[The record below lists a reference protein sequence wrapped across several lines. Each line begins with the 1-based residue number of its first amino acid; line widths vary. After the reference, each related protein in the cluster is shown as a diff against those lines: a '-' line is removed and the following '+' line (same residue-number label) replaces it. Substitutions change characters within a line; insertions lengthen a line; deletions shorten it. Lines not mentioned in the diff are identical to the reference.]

1 MPLHRSRLGLLS
13 IALAAAC
20 AAPAAAS
27 AATVGT
33 ASGGGN
39 STTTYT
45 AVLGVD
51 NDLTLN
57 PSGANNDFAF
67 TDAAGT
73 IAVNPLCVLQGGAA
87 VCPRPFAT
95 ATRVVEIDLRNGD
108 DTADLTSPSN
118 TITRIW
124 LGNGADVLTADTAE
138 GVFAE
143 GEAGND
149 SLTGGDPLDPTN
161 FTDTLNG
168 GFGDDTLNGRGGKDT
183 LNGGPNR
190 DTLTGGS
197 GRDIINGGYN
207 ADTIFAEDGEPDTI
221 DCGNEITD
229 GTDVA
234 HIDEGL
240 DVTRGCER
248 EL

>member
-1 MPLHRSRLGLLS
+1 MPLHRSRLGVLS

-33 ASGGGN
+33 AAGGGN
-39 STTTYT
+39 DTVTYT

-51 NDLTLN
+51 NALTLD
-57 PSGANNDFAF
+57 PTGANNDFAF
-67 TDAAGT
+67 TDAAGA
-73 IAVNPLCVLQGGAA
+73 IDADPLCVNQGAA
-87 VCPRPFAT
+87 VVCPRPFAT
-95 ATRVVEIDLRNGD
+95 ATRVVEINLRNGD
-108 DTADLTSPSN
+108 DTADLVSPGN
-118 TITRIW
+118 TITRIQ
-124 LGNGADVLTADTAE
+124 LGNGADTLTADTAE
-138 GVFAE
+138 GVFAD
-143 GEAGND
+143 GEAGD
-149 SLTGGDPLDPTN
+149 DTLTGGDPLDATN

-168 GFGDDTLNGRGGKDT
+168 GFGNDTLNGRGGRDT

-190 DTLTGGS
+190 DKITGGS
-197 GRDIINGGYN
+197 GRDVINGGFN
-207 ADTIFAEDGEPDTI
+207 ADTIFAEDGERDTI

-229 GTDVA
+229 GVDVA

-240 DVTRGCER
+240 DVTQGCEV